1 MNVLPTSPKNHPK
14 KSTKDPL
21 PWVVSHRGFP
31 AASRILWCRI
41 SRGSSLQIKRPAST
55 LALKFINGL
64 VVSNGMNDE
73 QMTIWWNPSQEK
85 RHLSNPMKSISNTN
99 VWKCDP
105 SGRINAWEK
114 NKKHHLPLNALNI
127 LLPFSLGGCI
137 GISSKFASRFKDWTP
152 FGESNGPSQ

>member
-14 KSTKDPL
+14 KSTKNPL

-73 QMTIWWNPSQEK
+73 QMTIWWNPSQGK
-85 RHLSNPMKSISNTN
+85 RQLSNPMKSISKTN
-99 VWKCDP
+99 VWVMWSKWPDKCMGKEQKTP
-105 SGRINAWEK
+105 SPTKRLEHPSPFFFGWMYRD
-114 NKKHHLPLNALNI
+114 I
-127 LLPFSLGGCI
+127 LKVCLSL
-137 GISSKFASRFKDWTP
+137 
-152 FGESNGPSQ
+152 